1 MLRRSILCIPTGLGD
16 MIMARITLAL
26 ALVLS
31 TLTGVAGSAYA
42 RPYYVTANHAIKDGL
57 TTQRMGGGS

>member
-1 MLRRSILCIPTGLGD
+1 
-16 MIMARITLAL
+16 MARITLAS